1 MLIDM
6 ETDIITEGA
15 RFSKHELQRYET
27 RILYM
32 DMHEHERK
40 IEERKSTEQINS
52 FA

>member
-6 ETDIITEGA
+6 ETDIITEGT

-32 DMHEHERK
+32 DMYEHERK
-40 IEERKSTEQINS
+40 YPVSYIPDKG
-52 FA
+52 